1 MLTIDDLTLRVGGQ
15 VLLEHADLHVPAGRK
30 VGLVGRNGTGK
41 TSLLRL
47 VSGVVQPDSGEVRL
61 PVGTKLGVVAQDA
74 PEGEISPLDAVV
86 ACDQERRDLLEEL
99 GRGASGLRIA
109 EIEARL
115 HEINADAA
123 PARAARILK
132 GLGFDDEAQCRP
144 LRTFSG
150 GWRMR
155 VALAGT
161 LFLEPDLLLLDEPTN
176 HLDLEAAMW
185 LERHLERYPRTL
197 ILVSHDRELLNSV
210 PDVIVHLEEMR
221 LTAYPGSYDEFERVR
236 SERLQ
241 LETRM
246 RRRQE
251 AQRKHI
257 QSFVD
262 RFRYKASKARQA
274 QSRIKM
280 LERMEPAAQALVE
293 PEIRFDLGGGSI
305 PAPPMIT
312 MDDVSVGY
320 GGDPVLRA
328 LDLRLDPE
336 DRVAL
341 LGANGN
347 GKSTLAKLLA
357 GNLAS
362 MGGDVVR
369 ARDLRVGYFAQH
381 QIDMLDGERTP
392 IDHLRDVLADEREER
407 IRARLGR
414 FGLIRHKAET
424 PARHLSGGERTRL
437 SLALMCVGDPQIL
450 ILDEPSNH
458 LDIDSRQAL
467 VEAINTFPGAVVLV
481 SHDRRLIELTAD
493 TLWLVKDGRVR
504 VFEGDLDDYR
514 REQLEARGEGK
525 APSSGRV
532 MRAKPAA
539 AVRRSRLA
547 PLRAEARRAENEV
560 ASLQARKAAVQDRL
574 ADPRTYSGD
583 ADIAGLRRELAD
595 LVAEIEGKELHWL
608 EVEAEIEA
616 LEQRSPGDF

>member
-1 MLTIDDLTLRVGGQ
+1 MLNIDDLTLRVGGQ
-15 VLLEHADLHVPAGRK
+15 VLLEHADLHVPSGRK

-47 VSGVVQPDSGEVRL
+47 VSGAVQPDSGEIRL
-61 PVGTKLGVVAQDA
+61 PVGTRLGVVAQDA
-74 PEGEISPLDAVV
+74 PEGEICPLDAVV
-86 ACDQERRDLLEEL
+86 ACDHERRDLLEEL

-132 GLGFDDEAQCRP
+132 GLGFDDEAQRRP
-144 LRTFSG
+144 LQTFSG

-221 LTAYPGSYDEFERVR
+221 LTTYPGSYDEFERVR

-241 LETRM
+241 LEARM

-257 QSFVD
+257 QAFVD

-312 MDDVSVGY
+312 MDDASVGY

-362 MGGDVVR
+362 MGGEVVR

-392 IDHLRDVLADEREER
+392 IDHLREVLPDEREER
-407 IRARLGR
+407 IRSRLGR

-437 SLALMCVGDPQIL
+437 SLALMCVSDPQIL

-514 REQLEARGEGK
+514 REQLDARGEGK
-525 APSSGRV
+525 APTSGRV
-532 MRAKPAA
+532 IRAKPPAA
-539 AVRRSRLA
+539 ARRSRLA
-547 PLRAEARRAENEV
+547 PLRAKARQAEKEV
-560 ASLQARKAAVQDRL
+560 ASLQARKAVVEKRL

-583 ADIAGLRRELAD
+583 ADIAGLRRELAGLD
-595 LVAEIEGKELHWL
+595 AEIEDKELHWL
-608 EVEAEIEA
+608 EVESEIEA
-616 LEQRSPGDF
+616 LQQRSRDDA